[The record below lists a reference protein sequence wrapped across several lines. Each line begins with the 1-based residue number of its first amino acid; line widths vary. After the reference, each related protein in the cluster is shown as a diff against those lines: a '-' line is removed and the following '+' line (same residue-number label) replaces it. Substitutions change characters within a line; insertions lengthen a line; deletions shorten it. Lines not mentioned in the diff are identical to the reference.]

1 LSSKILL
8 TGGAGFIG
16 AHLAKRLLE
25 FGYELDIVDNLA
37 RGVHDAVLKELL
49 LNKNARFHSI
59 DLMAPNALKG
69 LGDDFDFVIHLAAI
83 VGVQNVI
90 ERPYQTLR
98 DNVSVHEAAIAF
110 ASRQTNLRRLV
121 FTSTSEVYAVGT
133 CHLAPPFPTPED
145 VPLALPSL
153 TEPRTAYMLS
163 KIYGEAMLAHSGMPY
178 TIVRPHNVYGPR
190 MGMAHVIPQLLERA
204 FRTPEGSALK
214 VYSPDHMRTFCF
226 IEDAVEMLMRL
237 LANDAAKCQVV
248 NLGSETPE
256 YKMRRVAQ
264 IVIATVGKNL
274 SLDEGPP
281 TPGSPARRAP
291 MMARMTELTGFTAQ
305 VSLEE
310 GVEKTFKWYRRNIFS

>member
-1 LSSKILL
+1 LSGKILL

-16 AHLAKRLLE
+16 AHLVKRLLE
-25 FGYELDIVDNLA
+25 FGYELDIVDKLA
-37 RGVHDAVLKELL
+37 RGAHDAALREFLQ
-49 LNKNARFHSI
+49 NKNARFHPI
-59 DLMAPNALKG
+59 DLMAPNALKDF
-69 LGDDFDFVIHLAAI
+69 GDDFDFVIHLAAI

-110 ASRQTNLRRLV
+110 ASRQTKLRRLV
-121 FTSTSEVYAVGT
+121 FASTSEVYAGSV

-145 VPLALPSL
+145 TPLALPSL
-153 TEPRTAYMLS
+153 TEPRTSYMLS
-163 KIYGEAMLAHSGMPY
+163 KIYGEAMLAHSGVPY

-204 FRTPEGSALK
+204 YRTPEGSALK

-237 LANDAAKCQVV
+237 LVNDAAKYQVV

-256 YKMRRVAQ
+256 YKMRQVAQ
-264 IVIATVGKNL
+264 IVIATIGKNL
-274 SLDEGPP
+274 SLNEMPP
-281 TPGSPARRAP
+281 TPGSPPRRAP
-291 MMARMTELTGFTAQ
+291 KMARMTELTGFSAR
-305 VSLEE
+305 VSLQE
-310 GVEKTFKWYRRNIFS
+310 GIEKTFKWYRSNIF